1 MRGIFHFTQ
10 LKEKYKREKREN
22 REKKREKE
30 ENSKEKTHKRP
41 ATYFTFNL
49 GIFQILSNGFNP

>member
-30 ENSKEKTHKRP
+30 ENSKEK
-41 ATYFTFNL
+41 
-49 GIFQILSNGFNP
+49 NPQEAGHLFHF

>member
-10 LKEKYKREKREN
+10 LKEKYKREKGEN

-30 ENSKEKTHKRP
+30 ENSKEKIIQEAGHIFHSQPR
-41 ATYFTFNL
+41 YFSNL
-49 GIFQILSNGFNP
+49 FQWF